1 MRTLE
6 AGLPDPACSW
16 PRLLQKA
23 VGHVILVQV
32 LLPQLVWLTCQRCA
46 WCLGIAL
53 GSVQAGKAP
62 LAIWDGE
69 VVLPHAQILEAC

>member
-1 MRTLE
+1 M
-6 AGLPDPACSW
+6 
-16 PRLLQKA
+16 
-23 VGHVILVQV
+23 ILVQV